1 MIQENLASMSWFLPE
16 LGLTAGIMLMFLLDL
31 AWKKHPRRVL
41 FLTVGTLL
49 VPGLGR
55 VLLAMQPSAP
65 RALFNGMI
73 ASDPFAT
80 FFKWL
85 FLAAAALTVL
95 IAARSTEFGRNQIGV
110 FYPLLLSIVL
120 GMFLMASAVDL
131 LMMYLAVELVSLVSY
146 ALAGYRQGDRKAA
159 EAALKYVIY
168 GGVASGIMLFGM
180 SYIYGLTGST
190 SLLGLGACA
199 RRRGPGGAMGSSQTA
214 LRVALA
220 VAVIFVLSG
229 VGYKIASVPW
239 HMWCPDVYEGA
250 PTPFTAFLSVGPKAA
265 GFALAVRFFWS
276 ALAGAPSG
284 EGPAV
289 LTVGL
294 SDLPWPAIIGVLAA
308 VTMTLG
314 NLTAIVQ
321 NNLKRLLAYS
331 SIAHAGYA
339 LDGPLRGLDPGH
351 AKRDDLFAGVP
362 GDEPG
367 RLPGGHRG
375 GAGHRLGI
383 HRRLQGA
390 GRRHPLSAIAFAI
403 CLFSLT
409 GLPPFAGFTGKW
421 YLFVAVL
428 QNYSLPGGGW
438 YAALAVI
445 GALNSAVSLYYYMR
459 IVRAM
464 FLDAPV
470 GEVTVRP
477 HLGYQIMLGAFSVAL
492 LLFGVWWNP
501 LWRGASSH
509 WSSCVDSTPLGCVRQ
524 AGP

>member
-1 MIQENLASMSWFLPE
+1 MIQENLISASWFRPE
-16 LGLTAGIMLMFLLDL
+16 LALTAGIMLMFLLDL
-31 AWKKHPRRVL
+31 AWKQHPRRVL
-41 FLTVGTLL
+41 FLTVGALL
-49 VPGLGR
+49 VLGLAG
-55 VLLAMQPSAP
+55 VFLALQPSAP

-85 FLAAAALTVL
+85 FLAAAGLTVL

-110 FYPLLLSIVL
+110 FYPLLFSIVL
-120 GMFLMASAVDL
+120 GMFLMASTTDL

-180 SYIYGLTGST
+180 SYIYGLTGTT
-190 SLLGLGACA
+190 SLLGLGKALDGA
-199 RRRGPGGAMGSSQTA
+199 ALGAMDGSQTA
-214 LRVALA
+214 LRVALV

-229 VGYKIASVPW
+229 IGYKIASVPW

-265 GFALAVRFFWS
+265 GFALAIRFFWS
-276 ALAGAPSG
+276 ALAGSPSG

-289 LTVGL
+289 LTTGL
-294 SDLPWPAIIGVLAA
+294 SDFPWPAILGVLAA

-339 LDGPLRGLDPGH
+339 LMGLC
-351 AKRDDLFAGVP
+351 AASTLGVQSVMIYLLVYLVMNLGAFLVVIVVAQATGSELI
-362 GDEPG
+362 GDYKG
-367 RLPGGHRG
+367 L
-375 GAGHRLGI
+375 
-383 HRRLQGA
+383 
-390 GRRHPLSAIAFAI
+390 GRRHPLSAISFAI
-403 CLFSLT
+403 FLFSLT

-428 QNYSLPGGGW
+428 QNYALPGGGW

-464 FLDAPV
+464 FLEAPV

-477 HLGYQIMLGAFSVAL
+477 HLGYQIMLGAFSAAL

-501 LWRGASSH
+501 LVDWTQQSLVFLRG
-509 WSSCVDSTPLGCVRQ
+509 
-524 AGP
+524 

>member
-1 MIQENLASMSWFLPE
+1 MIQANLASASWFLPE

-31 AWKKHPRRVL
+31 AWKNHPRRVL

-49 VPGLGR
+49 FLGLAG

-65 RALFNGMI
+65 RGLFNGMI

-95 IAARSTEFGRNQIGV
+95 IAARSAEFGRHQIGV

-131 LMMYLAVELVSLVSY
+131 LMMYLAVELVSLVIY

-190 SLLGLGACA
+190 SLLGLGDALDGLA
-199 RRRGPGGAMGSSQTA
+199 AGATGSSQTA
-214 LRVALA
+214 LRVALV
-220 VAVIFVLSG
+220 VAVIFVLCG

-276 ALAGAPSG
+276 ALAGAPLG
-284 EGPAV
+284 HGPGA
-289 LTVGL
+289 LTEGL
-294 SDLPWPAIIGVLAA
+294 SDLPWPAILGVLAA

-331 SIAHAGYA
+331 SIAHAGYI
-339 LDGPLRGLDPGH
+339 LMGLC
-351 AKRDDLFAGVP
+351 AASAVGVQSVMIYLLVYLLMNLAAFLAVIVVAQAT
-362 GDEPG
+362 GSEQIDAYKG
-367 RLPGGHRG
+367 L
-375 GAGHRLGI
+375 
-383 HRRLQGA
+383 
-390 GRRHPLSAIAFAI
+390 GRRHPLSAIAFAVA
-403 CLFSLT
+403 LFSLT
-409 GLPPFAGFTGKW
+409 GLPPSAGFTGKW

-459 IVRAM
+459 IARAM
-464 FLDAPV
+464 FLEAPV
-470 GEVTVRP
+470 GEITVRP
-477 HLGYQIMLGAFSVAL
+477 HLGYQIMLGAFSAAL
-492 LLFGVWWNP
+492 LLFGVWWSP
-501 LWRGASSH
+501 LIDWTQQSLVFLRG
-509 WSSCVDSTPLGCVRQ
+509 
-524 AGP
+524 

>member
-1 MIQENLASMSWFLPE
+1 MIQENLTSTLRFLPE

-31 AWKKHPRRVL
+31 AWKQHPRRVL
-41 FLTVGTLL
+41 FLTIGSLFFL
-49 VPGLGR
+49 ALAG
-55 VLLAMQPSAP
+55 VLLALQPSAP
-65 RALFNGMI
+65 RLLFNGMI

-95 IAARSTEFGRNQIGV
+95 IAARSTEFGRQQIGV

-120 GMFLMASAVDL
+120 GMFLMASAMDL

-190 SLLGLGACA
+190 SLLGLG
-199 RRRGPGGAMGSSQTA
+199 GALDGLAVGTMGSSQTA

-220 VAVIFVLSG
+220 VAVIFVLCG
-229 VGYKIASVPW
+229 VGFKIASVPW

-276 ALAGAPSG
+276 ALAGAPLG
-284 EGPAV
+284 NGPGA
-289 LTVGL
+289 LTDGL

-331 SIAHAGYA
+331 SIAHAGYM
-339 LDGPLRGLDPGH
+339 LMGLCAASTVGVQSVMIYLLVYLVMNLG
-351 AKRDDLFAGVP
+351 AFLVVIVVAQATGSESIDDYKGL
-362 GDEPG
+362 
-367 RLPGGHRG
+367 
-375 GAGHRLGI
+375 
-383 HRRLQGA
+383 
-390 GRRHPLSAIAFAI
+390 GRRHPLSAISFAI
-403 CLFSLT
+403 FLFSLT

-421 YLFVAVL
+421 YVFVAVL
-428 QNYSLPGGGW
+428 QNWALPGGGW

-445 GALNSAVSLYYYMR
+445 GALNSALSLYYYMR
-459 IVRAM
+459 IARAM
-464 FLDAPV
+464 FLEAPV

-477 HLGYQIMLGAFSVAL
+477 PLTYQIMLGAFSVAL
-492 LLFGVWWNP
+492 LVFGVWWNP
-501 LWRGASSH
+501 LVDWSQQSLIFLRG
-509 WSSCVDSTPLGCVRQ
+509 
-524 AGP
+524 

>member
-1 MIQENLASMSWFLPE
+1 MIQENLLSTSWFLPE
-16 LGLTAGIMLMFLLDL
+16 LALTSGIMLMFLLDL

-41 FLTVGTLL
+41 FLTVGSLL
-49 VPGLGR
+49 FLGLAG
-55 VLLAMQPSAP
+55 VFLAMQPSAP
-65 RALFNGMI
+65 RGLFNGMI

-95 IAARSTEFGRNQIGV
+95 IAARSTEFGRQQIGV

-120 GMFLMASAVDL
+120 GMFLMASAMDL

-190 SLLGLGACA
+190 SLLGLG
-199 RRRGPGGAMGSSQTA
+199 GALDGLAVGTMGSSQTA

-220 VAVIFVLSG
+220 VAVIFVLCG
-229 VGYKIASVPW
+229 VGFKIASVPW

-276 ALAGAPSG
+276 ALAGAPLG
-284 EGPAV
+284 NGPGA
-289 LTVGL
+289 LTDGL

-331 SIAHAGYA
+331 SIAHAGYMLMGLCA
-339 LDGPLRGLDPGH
+339 ASTVGVQSVMIYLLVYLVMNLGAFLVVIVVAQATGSESIDAYRGL
-351 AKRDDLFAGVP
+351 
-362 GDEPG
+362 
-367 RLPGGHRG
+367 
-375 GAGHRLGI
+375 
-383 HRRLQGA
+383 
-390 GRRHPLSAIAFAI
+390 GRRNPLAALSFAVF
-403 CLFSLT
+403 LFSLT

-428 QNYSLPGGGW
+428 QNYAMPGGGW

-459 IVRAM
+459 IARAM
-464 FLDAPV
+464 FLEAPV
-470 GEVTVRP
+470 GEFTVRP
-477 HLGYQIMLGAFSVAL
+477 HLGYQIMLGAFSAAL

-501 LWRGASSH
+501 LIDWTQQSLVFLRG
-509 WSSCVDSTPLGCVRQ
+509 
-524 AGP
+524 

>member
-1 MIQENLASMSWFLPE
+1 MIQENLISTSWFLPE

-31 AWKKHPRRVL
+31 AWKQHPRRVL
-41 FLTVGTLL
+41 FLTIGCLFFL
-49 VPGLGR
+49 SLAG

-85 FLAAAALTVL
+85 FLAAAGLTVL

-110 FYPLLLSIVL
+110 FYPLLLAVVL
-120 GMFLMASAVDL
+120 GMFLMASATDL

-146 ALAGYRQGDRKAA
+146 VLAGYRQGDRKAA

-180 SYIYGLTGST
+180 SYIYGLTAST
-190 SLLGLGACA
+190 SLLGLGAA
-199 RRRGPGGAMGSSQTA
+199 LDNASLAALGGAGQTA
-214 LRVALA
+214 LRVTLV

-284 EGPAV
+284 QGPAV
-289 LTVGL
+289 LTMGL

-314 NLTAIVQ
+314 NFTAIVQ

-339 LDGPLRGLDPGH
+339 LMGLCAASTLGMQSVMIYLLVYLVMNLG
-351 AKRDDLFAGVP
+351 AFLVVIVVAQATGSESIDDYKGLA
-362 GDEPG
+362 
-367 RLPGGHRG
+367 
-375 GAGHRLGI
+375 
-383 HRRLQGA
+383 
-390 GRRHPLSAIAFAI
+390 RRHPLSAIAFAI

-464 FLDAPV
+464 FLEAPV
-470 GEVTVRP
+470 GQVTVRP
-477 HLGYQIMLGAFSVAL
+477 HLSYQLMLGAFSVAL

-501 LWRGASSH
+501 LVDWSQQSLIFLRG
-509 WSSCVDSTPLGCVRQ
+509 
-524 AGP
+524 

>member
-1 MIQENLASMSWFLPE
+1 MIQDNLASTSWFLPE

-41 FLTVGTLL
+41 FLTVGCLL
-49 VPGLGR
+49 VLTVAGIF
-55 VLLAMQPSAP
+55 LAMQPFAP

-85 FLAAAALTVL
+85 FLAAAGLTVL

-120 GMFLMASAVDL
+120 GMFLMASTENL

-180 SYIYGLTGST
+180 SYIYGLTGTT
-190 SLLGLGACA
+190 SLLGLGKALDGA
-199 RRRGPGGAMGSSQTA
+199 ALGAMDSSQTA
-214 LRVALA
+214 LRAALV

-229 VGYKIASVPW
+229 IGYKIASVPW

-265 GFALAVRFFWS
+265 GFALAIRFFWS
-276 ALAGAPSG
+276 ALAGSPSG
-284 EGPAV
+284 EEPAV
-289 LTVGL
+289 LTTGL
-294 SDLPWPAIIGVLAA
+294 SDLPWPAILGVLAA

-339 LDGPLRGLDPGH
+339 LMGLCAASVIGMQSVMIYLLVYLVMNLG
-351 AKRDDLFAGVP
+351 AFLVVIVVAQATGSELIDDYKGL
-362 GDEPG
+362 
-367 RLPGGHRG
+367 
-375 GAGHRLGI
+375 
-383 HRRLQGA
+383 
-390 GRRHPLSAIAFAI
+390 GRRHPLSAVSFAI
-403 CLFSLT
+403 FLFSLT

-428 QNYSLPGGGW
+428 QNYALPGGGW

-464 FLDAPV
+464 FLEAPV

-477 HLGYQIMLGAFSVAL
+477 HLGYQIMLGAFSAAL

-501 LWRGASSH
+501 LVNWTQQSLVFLRG
-509 WSSCVDSTPLGCVRQ
+509 
-524 AGP
+524 

>member
-1 MIQENLASMSWFLPE
+1 MIQENLASTSWFLPE

-31 AWKKHPRRVL
+31 AWKNHPRRVL

-49 VPGLGR
+49 FLGLAG

-65 RALFNGMI
+65 RGLFNGMI

-95 IAARSTEFGRNQIGV
+95 IAARSTEFGRHQIGV

-190 SLLGLGACA
+190 SLLGLGNALDGLA
-199 RRRGPGGAMGSSQTA
+199 AGATGSSQTA
-214 LRVALA
+214 LRVALV
-220 VAVIFVLSG
+220 VAVIFVLCG

-276 ALAGAPSG
+276 ALAGAPLGHGGAHRGAVRLALARHPRRVGGGDHDAG
-284 EGPAV
+284 ESHGHRAEQPQTPARV
-289 LTVGL
+289 FV
-294 SDLPWPAIIGVLAA
+294 DCPR
-308 VTMTLG
+308 
-314 NLTAIVQ
+314 
-321 NNLKRLLAYS
+321 RLR
-331 SIAHAGYA
+331 
-339 LDGPLRGLDPGH
+339 LDGPLCGLGGGR
-351 AKRDDLFAGVP
+351 AERDDLPAGLP

-375 GAGHRLGI
+375 GAGHRLGAN
-383 HRRLQGA
+383 RRLQGA
-390 GRRHPLSAIAFAI
+390 GSAPPAVRHRLR
-403 CLFSLT
+403 
-409 GLPPFAGFTGKW
+409 GLPCFLSPGCRPPRDLPASGTCSW
-421 YLFVAVL
+421 RCCRTTLC
-428 QNYSLPGGGW
+428 PGGGW

-459 IVRAM
+459 VARAM
-464 FLDAPV
+464 FLEAPV

-477 HLGYQIMLGAFSVAL
+477 HLGYQIMLGAFSAAL
-492 LLFGVWWNP
+492 LLFGVWWSP
-501 LWRGASSH
+501 LVDWTQQSLVFLRG
-509 WSSCVDSTPLGCVRQ
+509 
-524 AGP
+524 

>member
-1 MIQENLASMSWFLPE
+1 MIQENLISTSWFLPE

-31 AWKKHPRRVL
+31 AWKKHPHRVL

-49 VPGLGR
+49 FLGLAG
-55 VLLAMQPSAP
+55 VLLALQPSAP
-65 RALFNGMI
+65 RGLFNGMI

-95 IAARSTEFGRNQIGV
+95 IAARSTEFGRQQIGV

-120 GMFLMASAVDL
+120 GMFLMASAMDL

-190 SLLGLGACA
+190 SLLGLG
-199 RRRGPGGAMGSSQTA
+199 GALDGLAVGTMGSSQTA

-220 VAVIFVLSG
+220 VAVIFVLCG
-229 VGYKIASVPW
+229 VGFKIASVPW

-276 ALAGAPSG
+276 ALAGAPLG
-284 EGPAV
+284 NGPGA
-289 LTVGL
+289 LTDGL

-331 SIAHAGYA
+331 SIAHAGYMLMGLCA
-339 LDGPLRGLDPGH
+339 ASTVGVQSVMIYLLVYLVMNLGAFLVVIVVAQATGSESIDAYRGL
-351 AKRDDLFAGVP
+351 
-362 GDEPG
+362 
-367 RLPGGHRG
+367 
-375 GAGHRLGI
+375 
-383 HRRLQGA
+383 
-390 GRRHPLSAIAFAI
+390 GRRNPLAALSFAVF
-403 CLFSLT
+403 LFSLT

-428 QNYSLPGGGW
+428 QNYAMPGGGW

-459 IVRAM
+459 IARAM
-464 FLDAPV
+464 FLEAPV
-470 GEVTVRP
+470 GEFTVRP
-477 HLGYQIMLGAFSVAL
+477 HLGYQIMLGAFSAAL

-501 LWRGASSH
+501 LIDWTQQSLVFLRG
-509 WSSCVDSTPLGCVRQ
+509 
-524 AGP
+524 

>member
-1 MIQENLASMSWFLPE
+1 MSWFLPE

-31 AWKKHPRRVL
+31 AWKKHPHRVL

-49 VPGLGR
+49 FLGLAG
-55 VLLAMQPSAP
+55 VLLALQPSAP
-65 RALFNGMI
+65 RGLFNGMI

-95 IAARSTEFGRNQIGV
+95 IAARSTEFGRQQIGV

-120 GMFLMASAVDL
+120 GMFLMASAMDL

-190 SLLGLGACA
+190 SLLGLG
-199 RRRGPGGAMGSSQTA
+199 GALDGLAVGTMGSSQTA

-220 VAVIFVLSG
+220 VAVIFVLCG
-229 VGYKIASVPW
+229 VGFKIASVPW

-276 ALAGAPSG
+276 ALAGAPLG
-284 EGPAV
+284 NGPGA
-289 LTVGL
+289 LTDGL

-331 SIAHAGYA
+331 SIAHAGYMLMGLCA
-339 LDGPLRGLDPGH
+339 ASTVGVQSVMIYLLVYLVMNLGAFLVVIVVAQATGSESIDAYRGL
-351 AKRDDLFAGVP
+351 
-362 GDEPG
+362 
-367 RLPGGHRG
+367 
-375 GAGHRLGI
+375 
-383 HRRLQGA
+383 
-390 GRRHPLSAIAFAI
+390 GRRNPLAALSFAVF
-403 CLFSLT
+403 LFSLT

-428 QNYSLPGGGW
+428 QNYAMPGGGW

-459 IVRAM
+459 IARAM
-464 FLDAPV
+464 FLEAPV
-470 GEVTVRP
+470 GEFTVRP
-477 HLGYQIMLGAFSVAL
+477 HLGYQIMLGAFSAAL

-501 LWRGASSH
+501 LIDWTQQSLVFLRG
-509 WSSCVDSTPLGCVRQ
+509 
-524 AGP
+524 

>member
-1 MIQENLASMSWFLPE
+1 MIKENLLSTSWFLPE

-41 FLTVGTLL
+41 FLTVGTLFFL
-49 VPGLGR
+49 GLAA
-55 VLLAMQPSAP
+55 VLLSLQPVEP
-65 RALFNGMI
+65 RGLFNGMI

-85 FLAAAALTVL
+85 FLAAAGLTVI
-95 IAARSTEFGRNQIGV
+95 IAASSTEFGRDQIGV

-120 GMFLMASAVDL
+120 GMFLMASTTDL

-146 ALAGYRQGDRKAA
+146 AVAGYRKGDRKAG

-190 SLLGLGACA
+190 SLLGVGKALEGA
-199 RRRGPGGAMGSSQTA
+199 GISGNQDA
-214 LRVALA
+214 LRLALV

-229 VGYKIASVPW
+229 IGYKIASVPW

-265 GFALAVRFFWS
+265 GFALALRFFWGG
-276 ALAGAPSG
+276 LAGSPTTDPG
-284 EGPAV
+284 V
-289 LTVGL
+289 LTTGL
-294 SDLPWPAIIGVLAA
+294 ASVPWPAIIGILSAI
-308 VTMTLG
+308 TMTLG

-339 LDGPLRGLDPGH
+339 LMGLAAASTIGMQSVMIYM
-351 AKRDDLFAGVP
+351 LVY
-362 GDEPG
+362 
-367 RLPGGHRG
+367 LVMNL
-375 GAGHRLGI
+375 GAFLVVIVVAQATGSETIDAYKGL
-383 HRRLQGA
+383 A
-390 GRRHPLSAIAFAI
+390 RRHPTTAIAFAI

-409 GLPPFAGFTGKW
+409 GLPPFAGFVGKW

-438 YAALAVI
+438 YAALAII
-445 GALNSAVSLYYYMR
+445 GAINSAVSLYYYMR

-464 FLDAPV
+464 FLDPSVATV
-470 GEVTVRP
+470 GEASIRP
-477 HLGYQIMLGAFSVAL
+477 HRSYQILLGAFSVAL

-501 LWRGASSH
+501 IVNWSQSSLTFLRG
-509 WSSCVDSTPLGCVRQ
+509 
-524 AGP
+524 

>member
-1 MIQENLASMSWFLPE
+1 MIQENLVSTSWFLPE

-31 AWKKHPRRVL
+31 AWKRHPRRVL

-49 VPGLGR
+49 FLGLAG

-95 IAARSTEFGRNQIGV
+95 IAAGSTEFGRHQIGV

-131 LMMYLAVELVSLVSY
+131 LMMYLAVELVSLISY

-180 SYIYGLTGST
+180 SYIYGLTGTT
-190 SLLGLGACA
+190 SLLGLGKALDGLA
-199 RRRGPGGAMGSSQTA
+199 AGAMGSSQTA
-214 LRVALA
+214 LRVALV
-220 VAVIFVLSG
+220 VAVIFVLCG
-229 VGYKIASVPW
+229 VGFKIASVPW

-276 ALAGAPSG
+276 ALAGSPLG
-284 EGPAV
+284 NGPGA
-289 LTVGL
+289 LTEGL

-339 LDGPLRGLDPGH
+339 LMGLCAASTLGMQSVMIY
-351 AKRDDLFAGVP
+351 LLVY
-362 GDEPG
+362 
-367 RLPGGHRG
+367 LVMNL
-375 GAGHRLGI
+375 GAFLVVIVVAQATGSELIDAYKG
-383 HRRLQGA
+383 L
-390 GRRHPLSAIAFAI
+390 GRRHPLSAVSFAI
-403 CLFSLT
+403 FLFSLT

-459 IVRAM
+459 IARAM
-464 FLDAPV
+464 FLEAPV
-470 GEVTVRP
+470 GAVTVRP
-477 HLGYQIMLGAFSVAL
+477 HLGYQIMLGVFSVAL
-492 LLFGVWWNP
+492 LLFGVWWSP
-501 LWRGASSH
+501 LIDWTQQSLVFLRG
-509 WSSCVDSTPLGCVRQ
+509 
-524 AGP
+524 

>member
-1 MIQENLASMSWFLPE
+1 MIQDNLVSTSWFLPE

-41 FLTVGTLL
+41 FLTLGALL
-49 VPGLGR
+49 VLTVAGIF
-55 VLLAMQPSAP
+55 LAMQPSAP

-85 FLAAAALTVL
+85 FLAAAGLTVL

-120 GMFLMASAVDL
+120 GMFLMASTENL

-180 SYIYGLTGST
+180 SYIYGLTGTT
-190 SLLGLGACA
+190 SLLGLGKALDGA
-199 RRRGPGGAMGSSQTA
+199 ALGAMDSSQTA
-214 LRVALA
+214 LRAALV

-229 VGYKIASVPW
+229 IGYKIASVPW

-265 GFALAVRFFWS
+265 GFALAIRFFWS
-276 ALAGAPSG
+276 ALAGSPSD

-289 LTVGL
+289 LTTGL
-294 SDLPWPAIIGVLAA
+294 SDLPWPAILGVLAA

-339 LDGPLRGLDPGH
+339 LMGLCAASAIGMQSVMIYLLVYLVMNLG
-351 AKRDDLFAGVP
+351 AFLVVIVVAQATGSELIDDYKGL
-362 GDEPG
+362 
-367 RLPGGHRG
+367 
-375 GAGHRLGI
+375 
-383 HRRLQGA
+383 
-390 GRRHPLSAIAFAI
+390 GRRHPLSAVSFAI
-403 CLFSLT
+403 FLFSLT

-428 QNYSLPGGGW
+428 QNYALPGGGW

-464 FLDAPV
+464 FLEAPV

-477 HLGYQIMLGAFSVAL
+477 HLGYQIMLGAFSAAL

-501 LWRGASSH
+501 LVDWTQQSLVFLRG
-509 WSSCVDSTPLGCVRQ
+509 
-524 AGP
+524 

>member
-1 MIQENLASMSWFLPE
+1 MSWFLPE

-31 AWKKHPRRVL
+31 AWKKHPHRVL

-49 VPGLGR
+49 FLGLAG
-55 VLLAMQPSAP
+55 VLLALQPSAP
-65 RALFNGMI
+65 RGLFNGMI

-95 IAARSTEFGRNQIGV
+95 IAARSTEFGRQQIGV

-120 GMFLMASAVDL
+120 GMFLMASAMDL

-190 SLLGLGACA
+190 SLLGLG
-199 RRRGPGGAMGSSQTA
+199 GALDGLAVGTMGSSQTA

-220 VAVIFVLSG
+220 VAVIFVLCG
-229 VGYKIASVPW
+229 VGFKIASVPW

-276 ALAGAPSG
+276 ALAGAPLG
-284 EGPAV
+284 NGPGA
-289 LTVGL
+289 LTDGL

-331 SIAHAGYA
+331 SIAHAGYMLMGLCA
-339 LDGPLRGLDPGH
+339 ASTVGVQSVMIYLLVYLVMNLGAFLVVIVVAQATGSESIDAYRGL
-351 AKRDDLFAGVP
+351 
-362 GDEPG
+362 
-367 RLPGGHRG
+367 
-375 GAGHRLGI
+375 
-383 HRRLQGA
+383 
-390 GRRHPLSAIAFAI
+390 GRRNPLAALSFAVF
-403 CLFSLT
+403 LFSLT

-428 QNYSLPGGGW
+428 QNYAMPGGGW
-438 YAALAVI
+438 YTALAVI

-459 IVRAM
+459 IARAM
-464 FLDAPV
+464 FLEAPV
-470 GEVTVRP
+470 GEFTVRP
-477 HLGYQIMLGAFSVAL
+477 HLGYQIMLGAFSAAL

-501 LWRGASSH
+501 LIDWTQQSLVFLRG
-509 WSSCVDSTPLGCVRQ
+509 
-524 AGP
+524 

>member
-1 MIQENLASMSWFLPE
+1 MIQENLASTSWFLPE

-31 AWKKHPRRVL
+31 AWKQSPRRVL

-49 VPGLGR
+49 VLGVAG
-55 VLLAMQPSAP
+55 VLLAMQSATP
-65 RALFNGMI
+65 RGLFNGMI

-120 GMFLMASAVDL
+120 GMFLMASATDL

-159 EAALKYVIY
+159 EAALKYVIF

-180 SYIYGLTGST
+180 SYIYGLAGTT
-190 SLLGLGACA
+190 SLLNLGTTLDSVALGAA
-199 RRRGPGGAMGSSQTA
+199 GSSQTA
-214 LRVALA
+214 LRVALV
-220 VAVIFVLSG
+220 VAVVFVLSG
-229 VGYKIASVPW
+229 IGYKIASVPW

-265 GFALAVRFFWS
+265 GFALAIRFFWS
-276 ALAGAPSG
+276 ALAGAPLG
-284 EGPAV
+284 TDQGAV
-289 LTVGL
+289 TDGL
-294 SDLPWPAIIGVLAA
+294 AGLPWPAIIGVLAA

-321 NNLKRLLAYS
+321 TNLKRLLAYS

-339 LDGPLRGLDPGH
+339 LMGLC
-351 AKRDDLFAGVP
+351 AASIIGVQSVMIYLLVYLVMNLGAFLVVIVVAQATGSETI
-362 GDEPG
+362 GDYKG
-367 RLPGGHRG
+367 LS
-375 GAGHRLGI
+375 
-383 HRRLQGA
+383 
-390 GRRHPLSAIAFAI
+390 RRHPLSAIAFAI
-403 CLFSLT
+403 VLFSLT

-445 GALNSAVSLYYYMR
+445 GALNSAVSLYYYLR

-464 FLDAPV
+464 FLEAPV

-477 HLGYQIMLGAFSVAL
+477 HLGYQIMLGAFSAAL

-501 LWRGASSH
+501 L
-509 WSSCVDSTPLGCVRQ
+509 VDWTQQSLVFLHG
-524 AGP
+524 

>member
-1 MIQENLASMSWFLPE
+1 MIQENLISTSWFLPE

-31 AWKKHPRRVL
+31 AWKQHPRRVL
-41 FLTVGTLL
+41 FLTIGSLFFL
-49 VPGLGR
+49 GLAG

-65 RALFNGMI
+65 RLLFNGMI

-95 IAARSTEFGRNQIGV
+95 IAARSTEFGRHQIGV

-131 LMMYLAVELVSLVSY
+131 LMMYLAVELVSLISY

-190 SLLGLGACA
+190 SLLGLGKALDGVA
-199 RRRGPGGAMGSSQTA
+199 LGAMGSSQTA
-214 LRVALA
+214 LRVALV

-276 ALAGAPSG
+276 ALAGSPSG

-289 LTVGL
+289 LTTGL
-294 SDLPWPAIIGVLAA
+294 SDLPWPAIIGVLSA

-321 NNLKRLLAYS
+321 SNLKRLLAYS

-339 LDGPLRGLDPGH
+339 LMGLCAASTLGVQSVMIYLLVYLVMNLG
-351 AKRDDLFAGVP
+351 AFLVVIVVAQATGSESIDDYKGLA
-362 GDEPG
+362 
-367 RLPGGHRG
+367 
-375 GAGHRLGI
+375 
-383 HRRLQGA
+383 
-390 GRRHPLSAIAFAI
+390 RRHPLSAIAFAI

-428 QNYSLPGGGW
+428 QNYALPGGGW

-464 FLDAPV
+464 FLEAPV

-477 HLGYQIMLGAFSVAL
+477 HLGYQVMLGTFSLAL

-501 LWRGASSH
+501 LVDWSQQSLIFLRG
-509 WSSCVDSTPLGCVRQ
+509 
-524 AGP
+524 

>member
-1 MIQENLASMSWFLPE
+1 MIQENQASMSWFMPE

-31 AWKKHPRRVL
+31 AWKKHPHRVL

-49 VPGLGR
+49 FLGLAG
-55 VLLAMQPSAP
+55 VLLALQPSAP
-65 RALFNGMI
+65 RGLFNGMI

-95 IAARSTEFGRNQIGV
+95 IAARSTEFGRQQIGV

-120 GMFLMASAVDL
+120 GMFLMASAMDL

-190 SLLGLGACA
+190 SLLGLG
-199 RRRGPGGAMGSSQTA
+199 GALDGLAVGTMGSSQTA

-220 VAVIFVLSG
+220 VAVIFVLCG
-229 VGYKIASVPW
+229 VGFKIASVPW

-276 ALAGAPSG
+276 ALAGAPLG
-284 EGPAV
+284 NGPGA
-289 LTVGL
+289 LTDGL

-331 SIAHAGYA
+331 SIAHAGYMLMGLCA
-339 LDGPLRGLDPGH
+339 ASTVGVQSVMIYLLVYLVMNLGAFLVVIVVAQATGSESIDAYRGL
-351 AKRDDLFAGVP
+351 
-362 GDEPG
+362 
-367 RLPGGHRG
+367 
-375 GAGHRLGI
+375 
-383 HRRLQGA
+383 
-390 GRRHPLSAIAFAI
+390 GRRNPLAALSFAVF
-403 CLFSLT
+403 LFSLT

-428 QNYSLPGGGW
+428 QNYAMPGGGW

-459 IVRAM
+459 IARAM
-464 FLDAPV
+464 FLEAPV
-470 GEVTVRP
+470 GEFTVRP
-477 HLGYQIMLGAFSVAL
+477 RLGYQIKLGAFSAAL

-501 LWRGASSH
+501 LIDWTQQSLVFLRG
-509 WSSCVDSTPLGCVRQ
+509 
-524 AGP
+524 